1 VTAPRLRDLMA
12 RGAAA
17 LRYGGIETPELDA
30 ALLLGHLIGLDRAAL
45 YARILDEVPP
55 GVLAAF
61 DTLIERR
68 LRREP
73 VAYLTGTKA
82 FMGLTFTVNDA
93 VLVPR
98 PETELLVEWAARR
111 LGTRTDSARIV
122 EVGTGSGAIAVSLAT
137 MMPHAR
143 LFASDKSLK
152 ALSVAR
158 LNARQHGVVGRVACV
173 CGDLVSWL
181 GQPVE
186 MILANLPYLTDKQA
200 NAADLRAEPRGAL
213 TGGGGDGFGLYRTL
227 IPQVSARLL
236 PGGVF
241 AFEID
246 PSQVDIAVAL
256 CDATFPLAMIAV
268 HCDLAGL
275 ARFITVELD
284 LLDAR
289 VPKNV

>member
-1 VTAPRLRDLMA
+1 VTTPRLRDLMA

-61 DTLIERR
+61 DALIERR

-122 EVGTGSGAIAVSLAT
+122 EVGTGSGAIAVALAS
-137 MMPHAR
+137 MMPSVHII
-143 LFASDKSLK
+143 ASDISRK
-152 ALSVAR
+152 ALTVAR
-158 LNARQHGVVGRVACV
+158 MNARQHSVAGRVACV
-173 CGDLVSWL
+173 CGDLLSWL

-186 MILANLPYLTDKQA
+186 MILANLPYLTDAQT
-200 NAADLRAEPRGAL
+200 NAADLRAEPCGAL
-213 TGGGGDGFGLYRTL
+213 AGGGEDGFGLYRTL
-227 IPQVSARLL
+227 IPQVPARLL

-246 PSQVDIAVAL
+246 PSQADIAVAL

-275 ARFITVELD
+275 ARFITVETRF
-284 LLDAR
+284 A
-289 VPKNV
+289 